1 MKRIRVLLLSVMRIM
16 LVERRLIKVFGSLLL
31 TSAGLRRGILCR
43 VGHGVVSYSFGV
55 MGERTRLMI

>member
-1 MKRIRVLLLSVMRIM
+1 M
-16 LVERRLIKVFGSLLL
+16 ERRLIKVFGSLLL